1 MVEVDL
7 VEVEVDLVEVEV
19 PIVVEVDLV
28 EVEAPIVVEV
38 DLVEVE
44 APVPAQKQPVTWFQT
59 DAKLY
64 RKDFPANKIRIV
76 QMRLMEIIVKNLFV

>member
-1 MVEVDL
+1 MEMGKIAIGAIAIMCPMVEVDL
-7 VEVEVDLVEVEV
+7 VE
-19 PIVVEVDLV
+19 VEVDLV

-76 QMRLMEIIVKNLFV
+76 QMRLMVGK